1 MGGLGGPV
9 AMEPIQIWSKL
20 PSLPLLVATK
30 YPWEC
35 SKWRKC
41 LFWNSSTG
49 RCVWSEYGDWVVG
62 GLVLQWKI
70 IDTFSIVLGEKGFSC
85 LQALILLTGG

>member
-1 MGGLGGPV
+1 
-9 AMEPIQIWSKL
+9 MEEVFIL
-20 PSLPLLVATK
+20 ELF
-30 YPWEC
+30 Y
-35 SKWRKC
+35 RKM
-41 LFWNSSTG
+41 
-49 RCVWSEYGDWVVG
+49 CVEYGDWVVG